1 MKIPLGIQM
10 NRQSR
15 HFNDAGGQSL
25 AQATQVPLEKHL
37 NREVLEAIWLYSA
50 LHRPYIDP
58 QTHLQHIR
66 SSGSEGH
73 RIWLVQSMG
82 QSLSRCPESS
92 HTLGQH
98 VQPVK
103 QSCNIR
109 QYSQDRSRFNNS
121 NLSIW
126 GCLCLLEHYESPM
139 PKWLDWPQKDFDSCA
154 LIFASQALGRHSYTL
169 PCNIALDDVASHL
182 NVLISLHSDTLAE
195 GSPSSPRR
203 AISRNICYP
212 QLVEALANYCGQE
225 HKGDDPPISGLDLQ
239 FIGNCTSGISQL
251 AEVRDRHQIV
261 ESPCPGTPKV
271 YSTKLKEYTELER
284 WVSHLGVPDDLS
296 FYDVHRSL
304 QQFPAAR
311 TGVEYWATR
320 KPGDAAVLY
329 IIKCLAF
336 LGYQASMEAI
346 LEDPIKM
353 LGNICYAFALKSAG
367 RGPYE
372 LPKTPP
378 FSECEGRIAETS
390 HEDGSD
396 IGTSTGERERQ
407 TAKVPNECKHGHA
420 RDAICANLT
429 SVGLAF
435 RRAMVDDGHCG
446 YDALKCTT
454 TLLRACYLLF
464 RALGADAGGACIKCV
479 SDKAMRNYHRHGV
492 KWLVEWLLSKT
503 ESRLPLD
510 PLPDTLNGRIR
521 ACEAKL
527 NIQRFSK
534 PPQLPEDTKFMFKTV
549 MSIMKP
555 LEFNPKYKLEKRD
568 SDEVQRDSDDVRK
581 ASQTQFIY
589 AAACLLELHYSPEE
603 VMAYQKCSSE
613 KPLLQ
618 RHLELFHKIIKEVAR
633 QN

>member
-1 MKIPLGIQM
+1 M
-10 NRQSR
+10 
-15 HFNDAGGQSL
+15 
-25 AQATQVPLEKHL
+25 
-37 NREVLEAIWLYSA
+37 
-50 LHRPYIDP
+50 
-58 QTHLQHIR
+58 
-66 SSGSEGH
+66 
-73 RIWLVQSMG
+73 
-82 QSLSRCPESS
+82 
-92 HTLGQH
+92 
-98 VQPVK
+98 
-103 QSCNIR
+103 
-109 QYSQDRSRFNNS
+109 
-121 NLSIW
+121 
-126 GCLCLLEHYESPM
+126 
-139 PKWLDWPQKDFDSCA
+139 
-154 LIFASQALGRHSYTL
+154 
-169 PCNIALDDVASHL
+169 
-182 NVLISLHSDTLAE
+182 AE

-203 AISRNICYP
+203 AFSRNICYP

-225 HKGDDPPISGLDLQ
+225 HKGDDPPISGLDSQ

-261 ESPCPGTPKV
+261 ENPCPGTPEV
-271 YSTKLKEYTELER
+271 YSTKLRDYTELER
-284 WVSHLGVPDDLS
+284 CVSHLGDPAVLS
-296 FYDVHRSL
+296 FYDLVREL
-304 QQFPAAR
+304 QRFPAAA
-311 TGVEYWATR
+311 TSFEYWATE
-320 KPGDAAVLY
+320 KPGEAAVLY

-367 RGPYE
+367 RGPYDRPYD

-390 HEDGSD
+390 HEDGSG

-407 TAKVPNECKHGHA
+407 TAKVPNECKYGHA

-454 TLLRACYLLF
+454 TLLRACNLLF
-464 RALGADAGGACIKCV
+464 RARGADAGRACIKCI
-479 SDKAMRNYHRHGV
+479 SDKAMRDYHQHGV
-492 KWLVEWLLSKT
+492 EWLVEWLLSRT
-503 ESRLPLD
+503 ESRLPRD
-510 PLPDTLNGRIR
+510 PLPGTLNDRIR

-527 NIQRFSK
+527 NIRRFSMT
-534 PPQLPEDTKFMFKTV
+534 PQHRDGTKLMFKTV
-549 MSIMKP
+549 MSVMKP

-589 AAACLLELHYSPEE
+589 AAACLLELHCSPEE
-603 VMAYQKCSSE
+603 AMAYQKCSSE
-613 KPLLQ
+613 RALLH
-618 RHLELFHKIIKEVAR
+618 RHLELFNKIIQKVAR